1 MTEPRREFERQL
13 ETIEAQV
20 IELFAMMAEDLPKTT
35 EALLTGHPEILS
47 GLAERERA
55 IDALYPEIE
64 DLAAREIL
72 LQAPVASD
80 LRYLLTVLRV
90 VPEIERSH
98 DLIMQIASQ
107 AGHVISQ
114 DLSPRARGLIQLMG
128 DLATRM
134 WRQATDAWYQR
145 DRAASDG
152 LRKCDEDMDE
162 LHSSLVAELASG
174 ELRIPVAMELT
185 LAAHSYERLGA
196 HAVNISRR
204 VEYLAGSAPGPAGPS
219 PA

>member
-13 ETIEAQV
+13 ETIEAKV
-20 IELFAMMAEDLPKTT
+20 IELFAMMAEDLPKAT
-35 EALLTGHPEILS
+35 EALLSGDPEILPQ
-47 GLAERERA
+47 LAERERA

-64 DLAAREIL
+64 AVAAREIL

-107 AGHVISQ
+107 AGRIISQ
-114 DLSPRARGLIQLMG
+114 DLSPRVRALILRMG
-128 DLATRM
+128 DLATDM

-145 DRAASDG
+145 DRDAAESLRRSDEEIDD
-152 LRKCDEDMDE
+152 LY
-162 LHSSLVAELASG
+162 SSLVAELASG
-174 ELRIPVAMELT
+174 DMRIPVAMELR
-185 LAAHSYERLGA
+185 LAGHAYERLGA
-196 HAVNISRR
+196 HAVNICRR
-204 VEYLAGSAPGPAGPS
+204 LTYLAGSAPGPSGTPQ
-219 PA
+219 P